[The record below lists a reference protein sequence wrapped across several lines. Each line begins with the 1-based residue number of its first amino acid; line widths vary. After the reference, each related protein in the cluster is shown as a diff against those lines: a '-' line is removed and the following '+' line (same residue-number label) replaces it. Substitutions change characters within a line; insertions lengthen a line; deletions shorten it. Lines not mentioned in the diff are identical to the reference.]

1 MLQVH
6 SLHSL
11 TMHILVITLV
21 RTRQR
26 QESYMHLCS
35 TKKIE
40 QLDTALSSLMSTGS
54 DVHVQLDNVTTPI
67 SPAHLPQHS

>member
-1 MLQVH
+1 
-6 SLHSL
+6 
-11 TMHILVITLV
+11 
-21 RTRQR
+21 
-26 QESYMHLCS
+26 MHLCS